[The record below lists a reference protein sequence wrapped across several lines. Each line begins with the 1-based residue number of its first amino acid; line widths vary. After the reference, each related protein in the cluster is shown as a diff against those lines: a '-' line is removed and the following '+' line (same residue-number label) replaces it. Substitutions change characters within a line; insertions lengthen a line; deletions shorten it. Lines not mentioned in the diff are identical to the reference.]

1 MPALSSSL
9 WCVSA
14 EDTIWLFAIFFDAS
28 DEFSPLSAIGK
39 VDTAEGSPATACKP
53 AIVAEVTVSVTSP
66 RGDTDVAL
74 ARHVSDDCKLS
85 TEVSSCGGGI
95 TVVIGI

>member
-1 MPALSSSL
+1 MFEVIAFFDSSEEFSALS
-9 WCVSA
+9 A
-14 EDTIWLFAIFFDAS
+14 T
-28 DEFSPLSAIGK
+28 GR

-74 ARHVSDDCKLS
+74 AEHVSDGCKSS
-85 TEVSSCGGGI
+85 TEV
-95 TVVIGI
+95 